1 MNTHE
6 SITKTESLL
15 KFYICLIGGGCSE
28 DLKYFEINYMIF
40 WNKLYNISFIKYFS
54 ITLYLT

>member
-1 MNTHE
+1 MNIHE

-15 KFYICLIGGGCSE
+15 KFYNICLIGGGCSE

-40 WNKLYNISFIKYFS
+40 WNKLYDILK
-54 ITLYLT
+54 